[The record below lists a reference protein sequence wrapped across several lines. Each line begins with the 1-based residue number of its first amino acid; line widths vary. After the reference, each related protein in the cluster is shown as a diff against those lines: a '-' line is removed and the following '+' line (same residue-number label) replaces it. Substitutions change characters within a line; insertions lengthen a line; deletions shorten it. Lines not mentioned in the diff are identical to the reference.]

1 MIWCYGIKAI
11 AQAFF
16 FFFGGGG
23 VVGGGRLGGEDPML
37 LDFKKAVLHK

>member
-23 VVGGGRLGGEDPML
+23 GCGGRKIGWGRSYVVGFQESSI
-37 LDFKKAVLHK
+37 A